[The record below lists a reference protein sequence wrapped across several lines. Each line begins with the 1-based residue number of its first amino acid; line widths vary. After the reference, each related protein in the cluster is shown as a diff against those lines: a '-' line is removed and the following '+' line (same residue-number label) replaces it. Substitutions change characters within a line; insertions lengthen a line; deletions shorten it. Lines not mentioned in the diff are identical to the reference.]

1 MSQIDEQPGIASTGS
16 FSLWRI
22 GAIATSAAA
31 CLALLTASQ
40 TYLMMLSHG
49 HSFARLLMWH
59 FGCFWVWAIAAP
71 WIVRLSGCLPT
82 RRLVGIGLVL
92 TIIHTLA
99 VAQLAMWIQPFLP
112 ATSPDFA
119 HALWHMAW
127 FFALVDPLVVGVLIV
142 CGRSLAAYERAR
154 QLSVRE
160 SQLEAQLARAQ
171 LDALRLEIQPHFL
184 FNTLNSL
191 AALIR
196 ANDNSGAL
204 SMLLG
209 LSDVMRDTLDRTDEQ
224 VAPLGREL
232 ELIRKYVELQ
242 RARFGDRLRVRY
254 QIERDAER
262 CDIPVLLL
270 QPLVENA
277 LRHGVGPRASGGE
290 LVIGAAVDTSE
301 TLRLWVSDDGLGVR
315 DGFDLSRDAG
325 TGLANTRARLGHLYG
340 SRAEL
345 TLRAGAGGGTVA
357 EIVLP
362 ATERGAARLVES
374 GAA

>member
-1 MSQIDEQPGIASTGS
+1 MSQIDEQPGIGSTTS
-16 FSLWRI
+16 FSRWRI

-71 WIVRLSGCLPT
+71 WIVRLSGDLPT

-92 TIIHTLA
+92 TVGHTLA

-112 ATSPDFA
+112 AASPDFG
-119 HALWHMAW
+119 HALWHLAW
-127 FFALVDPLVVGVLIV
+127 FFALVDPLVVGVLII

-154 QLSVRE
+154 QLAVRE

-196 ANDNSGAL
+196 ANDNNAAL

-254 QIERDAER
+254 QIDRDAER
-262 CDIPVLLL
+262 CDVPVLLL

-277 LRHGVGPRASGGE
+277 LRHGVGPRAGGGE
-290 LVIGAAVDTSE
+290 LVIGAALDTSE
-301 TLRLWVSDDGLGVR
+301 SLRLWVSDDGLGVR
-315 DGFDLSRDAG
+315 EGFDLSRDAG

-340 SRAEL
+340 LRAEL
-345 TLRAGAGGGTVA
+345 TLQAAPGGGTVA

-362 ATERGAARLVES
+362 ATERGGARLVES